1 MRAFL
6 AAIRL
11 EQYAEAFDEQGYDDL
26 PFLRRLEE
34 EHLKEICD
42 SVNMKPGH
50 AHKFELKLR
59 GGSIDGSGGIG
70 GGGGRGMV
78 VVHGGYPAWIE
89 AVIQRGFKERRKER
103 RTRAD
108 AT

>member
-1 MRAFL
+1 
-6 AAIRL
+6 
-11 EQYAEAFDEQGYDDL
+11 
-26 PFLRRLEE
+26 
-34 EHLKEICD
+34 
-42 SVNMKPGH
+42 
-50 AHKFELKLR
+50 
-59 GGSIDGSGGIG
+59 
-70 GGGGRGMV
+70 MV

>member
-1 MRAFL
+1 MDAVRTFL

-50 AHKFELKLR
+50 AMKFVMKVREPT
-59 GGSIDGSGGIG
+59 S
-70 GGGGRGMV
+70 
-78 VVHGGYPAWIE
+78 
-89 AVIQRGFKERRKER
+89 
-103 RTRAD
+103 
-108 AT
+108 